1 MGPGGGASVQAWALL
16 KRNVFFRFLMLS
28 EIWRSRGPPA
38 FHPPEALDA
47 GVCLGVQLGQ
57 TRGAEEEAGAEAG
70 VPVGLA
76 KGAWGDRRPATLLF
90 SGLWIPEVSPSGA
103 ELITSEFSEGPEIP
117 CGPSSQG
124 WRVGWLLCPHR
135 RAPLM
140 G

>member
-1 MGPGGGASVQAWALL
+1 MGPGCGASVQARALL

-38 FHPPEALDA
+38 FHQPEALDA

-57 TRGAEEEAGAEAG
+57 TLGTEEEAGAEAG
-70 VPVGLA
+70 VPAGLA
-76 KGAWGDRRPATLLF
+76 KGTWGDCHPATLLF
-90 SGLWIPEVSPSGA
+90 SGLWTPEVSPSGA
-103 ELITSEFSEGPEIP
+103 ELITPEFSEGPEIP

-124 WRVGWLLCPHR
+124 WHVWWLLCPHR
-135 RAPLM
+135 RVPLM